1 MAVVER
7 NKQTN
12 KQIAST
18 DELTLTSESLGPTA
32 MVTDCYH
39 SDEIKMVWIE
49 SLRNSHGPGEVSR

>member
-49 SLRNSHGPGEVSR
+49 SLRN